1 MTKKKLLVTIGDS
14 WTYGIGNL
22 HPELFKEN
30 MTIDERSEFHSNPLQ
45 SQYEL
50 DNAWGSWVSDNLGFD
65 EWLNFSQPARS
76 FESMWKLFLETNP
89 RDTFVDYDV
98 HIIIM
103 SSYFSR
109 LTLATS
115 INDWGSFDTSSDIY
129 DVYIKHL
136 VEHGYEN
143 DIDEIL
149 NNNSARVLKNAM
161 FYLNYLGFKF
171 VFGFNKIDDEIYFRK
186 KYPKLSKNDKILKPP
201 FDMGFFHGN
210 NIRED
215 WQVSYDG
222 HLNEDAYKFIGLYIS
237 SCIKSMNISWDSA
250 PKKSK
255 KWKRVYKTNE
265 IGHPL
270 INIKPDSG
278 LTL

>member
-1 MTKKKLLVTIGDS
+1 MTKKKLLITIGDS
-14 WTYGIGNL
+14 WTHGVGNL

-30 MTIDERSEFHSNPLQ
+30 MTIDEINEFHSNPLQ

-65 EWLNFSQPARS
+65 EWLNFSKPARS
-76 FESMWKLFLETNP
+76 FESMWKLFLQTNT
-89 RDTFVDYDV
+89 RDTFIDYDV
-98 HIIIM
+98 HVIIM

-129 DVYIKHL
+129 DSYIRHL
-136 VEHGYEN
+136 VEHGHGN
-143 DIDEIL
+143 DVDDIV
-149 NNNSARVLKNAM
+149 NNASASVLKNAM

-171 VFGFNKIDDEIYFRK
+171 VFGFNSIYDERYFKK
-186 KYPKLSKNDKILKPP
+186 KYPKLSEWDKLLKPP

-210 NIRED
+210 NISKD
-215 WQVSYDG
+215 WQVTYDG
-222 HLNEDAYKFIGLYIS
+222 HLNEEGYKFIGLYIS
-237 SCIKSMNISWDSA
+237 NCIKRMNISWISA

-255 KWKRVYKTNE
+255 KWKRDYKTNE

-270 INIKPDSG
+270 INIKPDSE